1 MMYWYNEKER
11 IIAIKYTLG
20 VEADPAD
27 WREITQEEKER
38 IEAEWA
44 AEEATETE

>member
-1 MMYWYNEKER
+1 MYWYNEKER
-11 IIAIKYTLG
+11 IIASKITLG
-20 VEADPAD
+20 KEANPAD
-27 WREITQEEKER
+27 WVEITQEEKER